1 MTSGGVDA
9 TLHGGVL
16 VLTLAQGPSN
26 ALTPAVRAALIAALA
41 TRPKGCVAVVL
52 AGAGVTFSSHVPLE
66 PDRASPSLQDL
77 CQAVEG
83 AAVPVVAALHGLALG
98 PGAELLLAAS
108 ARVGQT
114 GSRIAFPEVAFGLC
128 PAGGSTRRLAR
139 LIGAEAALQALV
151 AGRVIGP
158 EEALALGLLDAVAGA
173 EVLPAAIALAEQLAR
188 GGGTTRR
195 AEDAASWQAAVA
207 AARRAH
213 PRALPAARRIIDC
226 IEAALLLP
234 AEAAD
239 RFEAVTRAD
248 LEASDEAAGLCA
260 AALADRRAAR
270 LPAAVARAEAL
281 PLTGLGLAGEGA
293 ALVALARAAL
303 QAGIAVRWL
312 HPSAA
317 VMAASL
323 GMPDAT
329 GLTHV
334 DDPAELV
341 GLALQVHARAPAS
354 GLRRPMGDGTALLVL
369 DGAEGEMGL
378 SLAPTGRLAE
388 VAVVA
393 EEAPRAIATAIA
405 GLRQL
410 HLAPMLVGHPPG
422 IGSAVLQ
429 AGNLALAHLA
439 ATGLDTADLTAALA
453 PYGQRPADLAG
464 TGPARVLDRGQIAQR
479 WLAAL
484 AVAGLRLL
492 AEGRARRPSDID
504 HALVAGHGFARWQGG
519 PMHLADRRGL
529 MVLRRDLRLWAEESP
544 LWTPPPLLD
553 RLIRD
558 GLSLAALNEA

>member
-1 MTSGGVDA
+1 MTSGGVEA
-9 TLHGGVL
+9 ALHGGIL
-16 VLTLAQGPSN
+16 VLTLTQGPSN

-41 TRPKGCVAVVL
+41 TRPAGCVAVVITG
-52 AGAGVTFSSHVPLE
+52 AGATFSSHVPME

-83 AAVPVVAALHGLALG
+83 AGVPVVAALHGLALG

-108 ARVGQT
+108 ARVGQP

-151 AGRVIGP
+151 AGRVIGT
-158 EEALALGLLDAVAGA
+158 EEARALGLLDAVAGT
-173 EVLPAAIALAEQLAR
+173 EGLGTALAVADQLAR
-188 GGGTTRR
+188 GDGPTRR
-195 AEDAASWQAAVA
+195 VETAVSWQAAVA

-213 PRALPAARRIIDC
+213 PRALPATRRIIDC
-226 IEAALLLP
+226 VEAALLLP
-234 AEAAD
+234 PEAAD

-248 LEASDEAAGLCA
+248 LEASAEAAGLCA

-270 LPAAVARAEAL
+270 LPAAVARVEPL

-293 ALVALARAAL
+293 ALVTLARAAL
-303 QAGIAVRWL
+303 KEGIAVRWL

-317 VMAASL
+317 VMTASL
-323 GMPDAT
+323 GLSDTT
-329 GLTHV
+329 GLAHI
-334 DDPAELV
+334 DDPTDLA
-341 GLALQVHARAPAS
+341 GLALQVHARVPAS
-354 GLRRPMGDGTALLVL
+354 GPRRPLVDGTALLVL

-378 SLAPTGRLAE
+378 SLAPSGRFAE
-388 VAVVA
+388 IAVVA
-393 EEAPRAIATAIA
+393 EEAPRAIATAVA
-405 GLRQL
+405 GLRRL

-422 IGSAVLQ
+422 IGAAVLQ

-439 ATGLDTADLTAALA
+439 ATGVDPADLTAALA
-453 PYGQRPADLAG
+453 PYGQRAPDLAKAA
-464 TGPARVLDRGQIAQR
+464 PSRAIDRGQIAQR
-479 WLAAL
+479 WLGAL
-484 AVAGLRLL
+484 TVAGLQLL
-492 AEGRARRPSDID
+492 AQARARRPSDID

-529 MVLRRDLRLWAEESP
+529 MVLRRDLRLWAEENA

-558 GLSLAALNEA
+558 GLSLAALNDA